1 VSSKSSDAAL
11 GGKTAEVSDW
21 VLAYGDE
28 RIPYQ
33 VRSKAGR
40 WGKVA
45 IHVEQDGSVVVDVP
59 EGTDAQRIRE
69 AVGKR
74 AGWIYRNVREA
85 RERFTHVLPRSYVS
99 GEQVHYLGRRH
110 VLKVIPVAKPER
122 SVRLYRG
129 TMEVRT
135 ENTDPQAI
143 RGRLRGWYKVRAQAY
158 LKTRLSAVSEALPW
172 IENMPPFHLIETDKR
187 WGSCSTDGTVRLN
200 PFLIKAPR
208 ECIDYVVL
216 HELVHH
222 AEHNH
227 SPRFY
232 TLLDRHM
239 PRWQEYKRRLD
250 GMAEVLLNE

>member
-1 VSSKSSDAAL
+1 MAL
-11 GGKTAEVSDW
+11 GAMTAEDTNW
-21 VLAYGDE
+21 FLPYGDD
-28 RIPYQ
+28 RIAYQ
-33 VRSKAGR
+33 VRRKAGR
-40 WGKVA
+40 SGKIA
-45 IHVEQDGSVVVDVP
+45 IHVEEDGSVIVDAP
-59 EGTDAQRIRE
+59 EDAEDNRIRE
-69 AVGKR
+69 AVRKR
-74 AGWIYRNVREA
+74 SGWIYGNVREA
-85 RERFTHVLPRSYVS
+85 RERFTHVLPRTYVS

-110 VLKVIPVAKPER
+110 VLKVIPVSKAER
-122 SVRLYRG
+122 SVRLFRG
-129 TMEVRT
+129 TMEVKT
-135 ENTDPQAI
+135 ENVDPQAI
-143 RGRLRGWYKVRAQAY
+143 RGRLRGWYKVRAQSY
-158 LKTRLSAVSEALPW
+158 FKTRLGVVSEALPW
-172 IENMPPFHLIETDKR
+172 IEDSPGFQLIETDKR

-232 TLLDRHM
+232 ALLDRHM

>member
-1 VSSKSSDAAL
+1 M
-11 GGKTAEVSDW
+11 SDW
-21 VLAYGDE
+21 VLAYGNE
-28 RIPYQ
+28 RIPYE
-33 VRSKAGR
+33 VRFKAGR
-40 WGKVA
+40 SGKVA
-45 IHVEQDGSVVVDVP
+45 IHVEHDGSVVVDTP

-69 AVGKR
+69 AVSKR
-74 AGWIYRNVREA
+74 AGWIYWNVQEA

-110 VLKVIPVAKPER
+110 VLKVIPVAKPDR

-135 ENTDPQAI
+135 ENTDSQAI

-158 LKTRLSAVSEALPW
+158 LKTRLNAVSEALPW
-172 IENMPPFHLIETDKR
+172 IETNPPFHLIETDKR

-232 TLLDRHM
+232 SLLDRHM

-250 GMAEVLLNE
+250 AMAEVLLNE

>member
-1 VSSKSSDAAL
+1 MTTDDDTWFV
-11 GGKTAEVSDW
+11 T
-21 VLAYGDE
+21 YGDE
-28 RIPYQ
+28 RIVYN
-33 VRSKAGR
+33 VRRKAGR
-40 WGKVA
+40 LEKIA
-45 IHVEQDGSVVVDVP
+45 IHVEADGSVIVDAP
-59 EGTDAQRIRE
+59 ENAEASRIRE
-69 AVGKR
+69 AVKKR
-74 AGWIYRNVREA
+74 SGWIYVHVREA
-85 RERFTHVLPRSYVS
+85 RERFTHVLPRNYVS

-110 VLKVIPVAKPER
+110 VLKVIPVSKSER
-122 SVRLYRG
+122 SVRLFRG

-135 ENTDPQAI
+135 ENTDPQVI
-143 RGRLRGWYKVRAQAY
+143 RGRLRGWYKVKAQAY
-158 LKTRLSAVSEALPW
+158 LKTRLQATSEGLPW
-172 IENMPPFHLIETDKR
+172 LETTPSFQLIETAKR

-222 AEHNH
+222 LEHNH

-232 TLLDRHM
+232 ALMDRHM